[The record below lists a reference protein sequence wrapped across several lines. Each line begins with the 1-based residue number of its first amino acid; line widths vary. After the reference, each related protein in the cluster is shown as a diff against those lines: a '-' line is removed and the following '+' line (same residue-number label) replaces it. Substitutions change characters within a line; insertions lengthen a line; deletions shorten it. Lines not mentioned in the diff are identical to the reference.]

1 MTDPH
6 AKFRKL
12 PAAKPLRPTGEMG
25 SLAHNT
31 QLTQLA
37 LDARM
42 GRPTSIRAIGLS
54 TYRENLTAAS
64 AAGDVSPH
72 NSQA

>member
-6 AKFRKL
+6 AKYRKL
-12 PAAKPLRPTGEMG
+12 PSAIPLQPTGEMS
-25 SLAHNT
+25 SLAHKA
-31 QLTQLA
+31 QLA

-54 TYRENLTAAS
+54 TYRETLASTAEAVPPMP
-64 AAGDVSPH
+64 DTM
-72 NSQA
+72 

>member
-6 AKFRKL
+6 AKSRKL

-25 SLAHNT
+25 SIAHNA

-54 TYRENLTAAS
+54 TYRETLAS
-64 AAGDVSPH
+64 AAEAVPPMPDTMR
-72 NSQA
+72 

>member
-6 AKFRKL
+6 AKSRKL
-12 PAAKPLRPTGEMG
+12 PAAKLLRSTGETG
-25 SLAHNT
+25 SLAQNA

-42 GRPTSIRAIGLS
+42 GRPTSIRVVGLA
-54 TYRENLTAAS
+54 TYRESLSAS
-64 AAGDVSPH
+64 TFEAMSPPH
-72 NSQA
+72 TDRE

>member
-6 AKFRKL
+6 AKSRKL
-12 PAAKPLRPTGEMG
+12 PAAKPLRPTGETT
-25 SLAHNT
+25 SLAHNA

-54 TYRENLTAAS
+54 TYRETLASTAEAVPPMP
-64 AAGDVSPH
+64 GTMW
-72 NSQA
+72 

>member
-6 AKFRKL
+6 AKSKKL
-12 PAAKPLRPTGEMG
+12 PHAKPLRPTGEMS
-25 SLAHNT
+25 SLAHNG

-42 GRPTSIRAIGLS
+42 GRPISIRAIGLS
-54 TYRENLTAAS
+54 TYRETLASTAEALPS
-64 AAGDVSPH
+64 MPRTMW
-72 NSQA
+72 

>member
-6 AKFRKL
+6 AKSRKL
-12 PAAKPLRPTGEMG
+12 PAAKPLRPTGETG
-25 SLAHNT
+25 SLAHNA

-54 TYRENLTAAS
+54 SYRETLATTAEAVPPMP
-64 AAGDVSPH
+64 GTMW
-72 NSQA
+72 

>member
-1 MTDPH
+1 MPDPY
-6 AKFRKL
+6 AKSRKL
-12 PAAKPLRPTGEMG
+12 PAAKPLRPTGELT
-25 SLAHNT
+25 SLAHNA

-54 TYRENLTAAS
+54 TYRETLASTAEAVP
-64 AAGDVSPH
+64 AMPRTMW
-72 NSQA
+72 